1 MEIQTGIPE
10 EELLDVIGNVASP
23 LVVLSELIK
32 NGVDANANSITIN
45 IDSENNMLKI
55 IDDGDGFSNT
65 DVMNLGMAT
74 VSYKKREGNIYN
86 ENGEML
92 LGNKGLAIFSAFS
105 LGKKL
110 TIRTKNKLNECF
122 VIDWE
127 KETNN
132 LSYRRADDDDTIIQ
146 GTEILIFE
154 IDNND
159 MLLLTLDK
167 ELTKFKHISLKNF
180 KKDIK
185 IPELSLIKD
194 GKHIDLEV
202 PNIETFREDF
212 DAKVVFNYDE
222 HTKLLTYKFVTTD
235 MRVYPGEVVFELKEI
250 SDIRKKV
257 EEVYSFKTIKLS
269 FDEYTMD
276 DLITRDEITIPS
288 FNGAW
293 YMKANKKNEKM
304 KKFNYGIRMYV
315 NNFALYNYLNPHND
329 WLDLTYISGNKKFN
343 NFKKHNVYGYVNFSG
358 FNELKEGMKISNERG
373 GFNENIYF
381 RKFTDVIYSI
391 VLYTS
396 INIDVAQ
403 KNNSFINSK
412 NVLLDAKE
420 SKGADAKESKGA
432 DAKESKG
439 ADAKES
445 KGADAKESKDTD
457 SKKVEE
463 SRQEKI
469 LRKTNIVIESG
480 ENIYLR
486 DLKYIFVDK
495 KNGLKVHP
503 LNKAIVDNDIFLGTN
518 DPGQYSILYCIGEI
532 KEILSI
538 KVKERKVVGNKIQQ
552 NDFFKN
558 SKHFI
563 GDIDLSD
570 INDLVK
576 QLFGLPY
583 DQKYLLYV
591 ISFRAI
597 LEDMV
602 KNYLIKRGIN
612 FLGNFKDN
620 MNSMLSDLDSVLKV
634 SRGDNLRDQKVRIK
648 EKFKGHDAL
657 NNFLVGINV
666 KFSQDSYDKFLHS
679 LTHNPSK
686 INEDLALEIANDVI
700 LPLYMLIK
708 LLKDENVI

>member
-1 MEIQTGIPE
+1 MMEIQTGIPE

-420 SKGADAKESKGA
+420 SK
-432 DAKESKG
+432 
-439 ADAKES
+439 
-445 KGADAKESKDTD
+445 DTD
-457 SKKVEE
+457 AKKVEE

-495 KNGLKVHP
+495 KNDLKVHP

>member
-1 MEIQTGIPE
+1 MMEIQTGIPE

-202 PNIETFREDF
+202 PNIETFKEDF

-412 NVLLDAKE
+412 NLLLDSKE
-420 SKGADAKESKGA
+420 SKGTDA
-432 DAKESKG
+432 
-439 ADAKES
+439 
-445 KGADAKESKDTD
+445 
-457 SKKVEE
+457 KKVEE

-469 LRKTNIVIESG
+469 LRKKNIVVESG
-480 ENIYLR
+480 ENIYLK

-495 KNGLKVHP
+495 KNDLKVHP

-538 KVKERKVVGNKIQQ
+538 KVKERRVVGNKIQQ

-612 FLGNFKDN
+612 FSGNFKDN
-620 MNSMLSDLDSVLKV
+620 MNSMLVDLEFILKV
-634 SRGDNLRDQKVRIK
+634 SKGDHLKDQKVRIK

-657 NNFLVGINV
+657 NNFLIGINV

>member
-420 SKGADAKESKGA
+420 SK
-432 DAKESKG
+432 
-439 ADAKES
+439 
-445 KGADAKESKDTD
+445 DTD
-457 SKKVEE
+457 AKKVEE

-495 KNGLKVHP
+495 KNDLKVHP

>member
-202 PNIETFREDF
+202 PNIETFKEDF

-412 NVLLDAKE
+412 NLLLD
-420 SKGADAKESKGA
+420 S
-432 DAKESKG
+432 
-439 ADAKES
+439 
-445 KGADAKESKDTD
+445 KESKDTD
-457 SKKVEE
+457 AKKVEE

-469 LRKTNIVIESG
+469 LRKKNIVVESG
-480 ENIYLR
+480 ENIYLK

-495 KNGLKVHP
+495 KNDLKVHP

-538 KVKERKVVGNKIQQ
+538 KVKERRVVGNKIQQ

-612 FLGNFKDN
+612 FSGNFKDN
-620 MNSMLSDLDSVLKV
+620 MNSMLVDLEFILKV
-634 SRGDNLRDQKVRIK
+634 SKGDHLKDQKVRIK

-657 NNFLVGINV
+657 NNFLIGINV

>member
-55 IDDGDGFSNT
+55 IDDGDGFSST

-132 LSYRRADDDDTIIQ
+132 LSYRRADDDDTILQ

-194 GKHIDLEV
+194 GKYIDLEV

-257 EEVYSFKTIKLS
+257 EEIYSFKTIKLS

-412 NVLLDAKE
+412 NLLSDSKE

-445 KGADAKESKDTD
+445 
-457 SKKVEE
+457 
-463 SRQEKI
+463 
-469 LRKTNIVIESG
+469 
-480 ENIYLR
+480 
-486 DLKYIFVDK
+486 
-495 KNGLKVHP
+495 
-503 LNKAIVDNDIFLGTN
+503 
-518 DPGQYSILYCIGEI
+518 
-532 KEILSI
+532 
-538 KVKERKVVGNKIQQ
+538 
-552 NDFFKN
+552 
-558 SKHFI
+558 
-563 GDIDLSD
+563 
-570 INDLVK
+570 
-576 QLFGLPY
+576 
-583 DQKYLLYV
+583 
-591 ISFRAI
+591 
-597 LEDMV
+597 
-602 KNYLIKRGIN
+602 
-612 FLGNFKDN
+612 
-620 MNSMLSDLDSVLKV
+620 
-634 SRGDNLRDQKVRIK
+634 
-648 EKFKGHDAL
+648 
-657 NNFLVGINV
+657 
-666 KFSQDSYDKFLHS
+666 
-679 LTHNPSK
+679 
-686 INEDLALEIANDVI
+686 
-700 LPLYMLIK
+700 
-708 LLKDENVI
+708 

>member
-202 PNIETFREDF
+202 PNIETFKEDF

-412 NVLLDAKE
+412 NLLLDSKE
-420 SKGADAKESKGA
+420 SKGTDA
-432 DAKESKG
+432 
-439 ADAKES
+439 
-445 KGADAKESKDTD
+445 
-457 SKKVEE
+457 KKVEE

-469 LRKTNIVIESG
+469 LRKKNIVVESG
-480 ENIYLR
+480 ENIYLK

-495 KNGLKVHP
+495 KNDLKVHP

-538 KVKERKVVGNKIQQ
+538 KVKERRVVGNKIQQ

-612 FLGNFKDN
+612 FSGNFKDN
-620 MNSMLSDLDSVLKV
+620 MNSMLVDLEFILKV
-634 SRGDNLRDQKVRIK
+634 SKGDHLKDQKVRIK

-657 NNFLVGINV
+657 NNFLIGINV